1 MIYSK
6 TCEYAIR
13 ALSFIA
19 SREKTVPVGVLEVSQ
34 ETGVP
39 RAYVTK
45 IFQCLIQAR
54 ILDSKSGPKGGYFLR
69 VKPSKLTLAELMTVL
84 DDQPQSSLS
93 KCIMGQKMCN
103 DEDACTLHPIWA
115 PACEQIK
122 RTLSEKTIADVT
134 GMKGKF
140 DWSPKRRVML
150 SKRMQNIFGYKTWQ

>member
-19 SREKTVPVGVLEVSQ
+19 SREKTTPVSGSEVSD

-39 RAYVTK
+39 KAYVTK

-54 ILDSKSGPKGGYFLR
+54 ILDSKSGPRGGYFLR
-69 VKPSKLTLAELMTVL
+69 VEPSKLTLAELMTVL

-93 KCIMGQKMCN
+93 KCIMGQKVCN
-103 DEDACTLHPIWA
+103 EKEACALHHIWA

-122 RTLSEKTIADVT
+122 LTLSQKTVADVT

-140 DWSPKRRVML
+140 EWNPKRRIML